1 MRKLINIF
9 QIVII
14 TILLSHSVYAGS
26 KSDLQ
31 LGIAEAKKGN
41 LLEARKLFESYLE
54 SYPNSGRALR
64 GLGNTYLL
72 IENDV
77 EKALEYY
84 RLAWNVGDVESLAQM
99 TALYLS
105 YKEKYDDELNK
116 IEDDL
121 RLNSSKNHQ
130 VAMAL
135 MALADKKNDKELFL
149 HAYSSI
155 KVRNFEKPDNV
166 KAVVYLLKK
175 FGFDDRVGEFEEN
188 IRKVHGSKFDE
199 VLSSH

>member
-1 MRKLINIF
+1 MKRITTIF
-9 QIVII
+9 QAIGVAIFW
-14 TILLSHSVYAGS
+14 SHLIYAES
-26 KSDLQ
+26 ESDLQ

-41 LLEARKLFESYLE
+41 LLEARKLFESYLG

-72 IENDV
+72 IEHDV
-77 EKALEYY
+77 EKAIEYY
-84 RLAWNVGDVESLAQM
+84 RLAWNVGDLESLAQM
-99 TALYLS
+99 TALYLA
-105 YKEKYDDELNK
+105 YKEKYNDELNK

-175 FGFDDRVGEFEEN
+175 FGFDDLVSEFEKS
-188 IRKVHGSKFDE
+188 IRKAHGSKFDE
-199 VLSSH
+199 ILSNH